1 MRLTARAAAATITS
15 FAMLLKLT
23 HTTDLTYTG
32 LISES
37 TMELRMAPRQ
47 EQDQHRLSFTLGLG
61 PAATAVSYFDWLGNT
76 VHAFTVNSF
85 HKQIKIVATSVVE
98 TDRPRVDV
106 RALPDRYPVAP
117 AGYDYTAYDF
127 LQFGGPVVDSPM
139 LRKLV
144 GETRPTSGAPL
155 GEVAEEMLRLINER
169 FTYRKGITNAASPIT
184 EVLEHGSGV
193 CQDFTHLMIG
203 MARAMGIPA
212 RYASGLLHPHATDDV
227 PTEPK
232 SNGDGEGGAPY
243 RGFTQTHAWCELLF
257 PSTGWI
263 GFDPAN
269 HCIAGDNF
277 VKVAVGRHFFDVPPN
292 KGVYRGKAKESIEVA
307 VHSEELEE
315 IPPELAAER
324 VQALAVPTFA
334 EGTTSHRELANQ
346 QQEHQQQQEQQQQ

>member
-1 MRLTARAAAATITS
+1 
-15 FAMLLKLT
+15 MLLKLT
-23 HTTDLTYTG
+23 HTTDLSYSD

-47 EQDQHRLSFTLGLG
+47 EQDQHRLSFTLALG
-61 PAATAVSYFDWLGNT
+61 PAAAATSYFDWLGNS

-85 HKQIKIVATSVVE
+85 HKQIRIVATSVVE
-98 TDRPRVDV
+98 TGRAPLDLP
-106 RALPDRYPVAP
+106 ALPDRYPVRP
-117 AGYDYTAYDF
+117 TDCDYTVYDF

-144 GETRPTSGAPL
+144 DEIRPKEGTPL
-155 GEVAEEMLRLINER
+155 GELVQQLLDLINAR

-203 MARAMGIPA
+203 MARALGIPA
-212 RYASGLLHPHATDDV
+212 RYTSGLLHPVARGG
-227 PTEPK
+227 
-232 SNGDGEGGAPY
+232 NGSAGNAGAAEAAY

-269 HCIAGDNF
+269 HCTVGDNF

-307 VHSEELEE
+307 VQSEELEE

-324 VQALAVPTFA
+324 VQSLAVPIYA
-334 EGTTSHRELANQ
+334 EGSVSHRDLANQ
-346 QQEHQQQQEQQQQ
+346 QQEHQQQQEWWDGNFRHQQAQQQQ

>member
-1 MRLTARAAAATITS
+1 
-15 FAMLLKLT
+15 MLLKLT
-23 HTTDLTYTG
+23 HTTDLAYTG

-61 PAATAVSYFDWLGNT
+61 PAAAALSYFDWLGNT
-76 VHAFTVNSF
+76 VHSFTVNSF
-85 HKQIKIVATSVVE
+85 HKQIRIIATSVVE
-98 TDRPRVDV
+98 TNRPRIEP
-106 RALPDRYPVAP
+106 AGLPDRYPVA
-117 AGYDYTAYDF
+117 AGDCDYTVYDF

-139 LRKLV
+139 LRTLV
-144 GETRPTSGAPL
+144 DEIRPAGGTPL
-155 GEVAEEMLRLINER
+155 GELAWTMVNLINSR
-169 FTYRKGITNAASPIT
+169 FTYRKGITNAATPIT

-203 MARAMGIPA
+203 MARALGIPA
-212 RYASGLLHPHATDDV
+212 RYASGMLHPRARDDEFEP
-227 PTEPK
+227 PT
-232 SNGDGEGGAPY
+232 GDAGAGSY

-257 PSTGWI
+257 PSTGWV

-269 HCIAGDNF
+269 HCVIGENF

-307 VHSEELEE
+307 VQSEELEE

-324 VQALAVPTFA
+324 VQPLAVPTFP

-346 QQEHQQQQEQQQQ
+346 QQEHQQQQESDWPIRHQQEQQQQ